1 MDGLSV
7 AASIVGIA
15 TAGVQVSIKLA
26 TLATQI
32 STASDQV
39 TSISYDVSL
48 TSGVL
53 RQLGELLAQNI
64 SGDGISIFNQAG
76 LETTRI
82 SAAMCER
89 IFQKVEKEAKKASEQ
104 IGGAKRL
111 NGNCIKLSRMEKAKW
126 PFLQP
131 GIAILRTDLREAKG
145 TLMFMLQVASLA
157 LSKKM
162 ADL

>member
-39 TSISYDVSL
+39 TSISDDVSL

-53 RQLGELLAQNI
+53 RQLGELMAPNI

-89 IFQKVEKEAKKASEQ
+89 IFQKVVRKPKEQVS
-104 IGGAKRL
+104 RL
-111 NGNCIKLSRMEKAKW
+111 EV
-126 PFLQP
+126 
-131 GIAILRTDLREAKG
+131 LRG
-145 TLMFMLQVASLA
+145 
-157 LSKKM
+157 
-162 ADL
+162 